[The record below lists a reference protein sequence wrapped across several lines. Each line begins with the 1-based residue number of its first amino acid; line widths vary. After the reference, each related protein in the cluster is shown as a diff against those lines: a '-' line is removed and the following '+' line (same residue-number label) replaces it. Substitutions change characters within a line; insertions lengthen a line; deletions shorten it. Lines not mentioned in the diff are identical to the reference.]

1 MGKLIFVFQMLAF
14 ILFSYLNSNAQTGN
28 VEITQSVDIEK
39 VIEIKKE
46 INKNISML
54 RIQIYNG
61 NREDAQIIKEKFEKH
76 KIDSIVDIVY
86 ETPNY
91 KIWVGQ
97 YISQLEADR
106 KLLEIRRYFSDA
118 FIFRPVIRLILEEE
132 EEEEEEEEIKN

>member
-1 MGKLIFVFQMLAF
+1 MGKLIFVFQILAF
-14 ILFSYLNSNAQTGN
+14 ILFGYLNSNAQAGN
-28 VEITQSVDIEK
+28 AEITQSVDIEK

-118 FIFRPVIRLILEEE
+118 FIFRPIIRLILEEE
-132 EEEEEEEEIKN
+132 EIKNKFDL

>member
-1 MGKLIFVFQMLAF
+1 MKKLIFVFQMLAF

-39 VIEIKKE
+39 IIEIKKE

-61 NREDAQIIKEKFEKH
+61 NHEDAQIIKEKFENH

-106 KLLEIRRYFSDA
+106 KLLEIRKYFSDA
-118 FIFRPVIRLILEEE
+118 FIFRPVISPILEEE
-132 EEEEEEEEIKN
+132 EKEEKIKN

>member
-1 MGKLIFVFQMLAF
+1 MGKLIFVFQILAF
-14 ILFSYLNSNAQTGN
+14 ILFGYLNSNAQAGN
-28 VEITQSVDIEK
+28 AEITQSVDIEK

-118 FIFRPVIRLILEEE
+118 FIFIPIIRLILEEE
-132 EEEEEEEEIKN
+132 EEEEEEEIKN

>member
-1 MGKLIFVFQMLAF
+1 MKKKILVFQMLAF
-14 ILFSYLNSNAQTGN
+14 ILFSYLNSNAQSGN

-61 NREDAQIIKEKFEKH
+61 NRKDAEIIKEKFEKQ
-76 KIDSIVDIVY
+76 KIDTIVDIVY

-91 KIWVGQ
+91 KIWVGR
-97 YISQLEADR
+97 YLSQLEADR
-106 KLLEIRRYFSDA
+106 KLIEIKKYFSDA
-118 FIFRPVIRLILEEE
+118 FIFRPVIRPILEAEEIEE
-132 EEEEEEEEIKN
+132 ENIN

>member
-1 MGKLIFVFQMLAF
+1 MEKLIFVFQMLAF

-28 VEITQSVDIEK
+28 VEIIQSVDIEK

-61 NREDAQIIKEKFEKH
+61 NREDAQVIKEKFEKH
-76 KIDSIVDIVY
+76 KIDSIVDMVY

-91 KIWVGQ
+91 KIWVGR

-106 KLLEIRRYFSDA
+106 KLLEIRKYFSDA
-118 FIFRPVIRLILEEE
+118 FIFKPIISPIV
-132 EEEEEEEEIKN
+132 EEEIKIN

>member
-1 MGKLIFVFQMLAF
+1 MKNIIFVFQILTF
-14 ILFSYLNSNAQTGN
+14 ILFGCLNAYAQTGE
-28 VEITQSVDIEK
+28 VEIIQSVDIEK
-39 VIEIKKE
+39 VIEIRKE

-61 NREDAQIIKEKFEKH
+61 NREDAQIIKEKFEKY

-91 KIWVGQ
+91 KIWVGR

-118 FIFRPVIRLILEEE
+118 FIFRPVISPII
-132 EEEEEEEEIKN
+132 EEEIKKN

>member
-1 MGKLIFVFQMLAF
+1 MKNIYFIFQMLAF
-14 ILFSYLNSNAQTGN
+14 ILFSYLNSNAQAGN

-61 NREDAQIIKEKFEKH
+61 NRKDAEIIKEKFEKQ
-76 KIDSIVDIVY
+76 KIDTIVDIVY

-91 KIWVGQ
+91 KIWVGR
-97 YISQLEADR
+97 YLSQLEADR
-106 KLLEIRRYFSDA
+106 KLIEIKKYFSDA
-118 FIFRPVIRLILEEE
+118 FIFRPVIRPILETEEVEE
-132 EEEEEEEEIKN
+132 EKIN

>member
-1 MGKLIFVFQMLAF
+1 MKKLIFVFQMLAF
-14 ILFSYLNSNAQTGN
+14 ILFSYLNSNAQAGN

-61 NREDAQIIKEKFEKH
+61 NRKDAEIIKEKFEKQ
-76 KIDSIVDIVY
+76 KIDTIVDIVY

-91 KIWVGQ
+91 KIWVGR
-97 YISQLEADR
+97 YLSQLEADR
-106 KLLEIRRYFSDA
+106 KLIEIKKYFSDA
-118 FIFRPVIRLILEEE
+118 FIFRPVIRPILEAEEIEE
-132 EEEEEEEEIKN
+132 ENIN

>member
-1 MGKLIFVFQMLAF
+1 MGKLIFVFQILAF
-14 ILFSYLNSNAQTGN
+14 ILFGYLNSNAQAGN
-28 VEITQSVDIEK
+28 AEITQSVDIEK

-61 NREDAQIIKEKFEKH
+61 NREDAQVIKEKFEKH
-76 KIDSIVDIVY
+76 KIDSIVDMVY

-106 KLLEIRRYFSDA
+106 KLLEIRSYFSDA

-132 EEEEEEEEIKN
+132 EEIKN

>member
-1 MGKLIFVFQMLAF
+1 MEKLIFVFQILAF
-14 ILFSYLNSNAQTGN
+14 ILFGYLNSNAQAGN
-28 VEITQSVDIEK
+28 AEITQSVDIEK

-46 INKNISML
+46 INKNISVL

-61 NREDAQIIKEKFEKH
+61 NREDAQVIKEKFEKH

-118 FIFRPVIRLILEEE
+118 FIFRPVIRPILEEE
-132 EEEEEEEEIKN
+132 EEEEENIN

>member
-1 MGKLIFVFQMLAF
+1 MGKLIFVFQILAF
-14 ILFSYLNSNAQTGN
+14 ILFGYLNSNAQAGN
-28 VEITQSVDIEK
+28 AEITQSVDIEK

-118 FIFRPVIRLILEEE
+118 FIFRPIIRLILEEE
-132 EEEEEEEEIKN
+132 EEEEEIKN

>member
-1 MGKLIFVFQMLAF
+1 MKKKILVFQMLAF
-14 ILFSYLNSNAQTGN
+14 ILFSYLNSNAQSGN

-61 NREDAQIIKEKFEKH
+61 NRKDAEIIKEKFEKQ
-76 KIDSIVDIVY
+76 KIDTIVDIVY

-91 KIWVGQ
+91 KIWVGR
-97 YISQLEADR
+97 YLSQLEADR
-106 KLLEIRRYFSDA
+106 KLIEIKKYFSDA
-118 FIFRPVIRLILEEE
+118 FIFRPVIRPILEAEEVEE
-132 EEEEEEEEIKN
+132 ENIN